1 MLLIDVAGFNDAAG
15 LASAPAFV
23 STGWSLQPVIE
34 MMVVSVA
41 IAISLF
47 ISGFIINTFKC
58 IEKHGRC
65 F

>member
-1 MLLIDVAGFNDAAG
+1 LLIDVAGSTEAAG
-15 LASAPAFV
+15 SAPAFV